1 VTEKPPILSV
11 SKLSKRFG
19 GVNAIDNCSFA
30 VDRETITG
38 IIGPNGAGKSTL
50 FNLVGGQL
58 RPDAGSILFDG
69 ERIEGRTPHYIARRG
84 LSRTFQI
91 PRELKRMTVLQ
102 NLMLVPAGQA
112 GERVGAVFLQGRR
125 IANEERRIEAQAR
138 VTLELVGL
146 IDKADTEAELL
157 SGGQKKLLEL
167 ARCLMSDPKLI
178 LLDEPT
184 AGVNPTLIRQLM
196 ETMRRVHA
204 RAITLV
210 VIEHNMNVIMNL
222 CGRVIVLDRGRPIA
236 DGSPD
241 AIQKNPLVLEA
252 YLGGA
257 A

>member
-1 VTEKPPILSV
+1 MEKPPILSIGG
-11 SKLSKRFG
+11 LSKRFG

-30 VDRETITG
+30 VERETITG

-69 ERIEGRTPHYIARRG
+69 ERIEGRTPHYVARRG

-102 NLMLVPAGQA
+102 NLMLVPAGQV
-112 GERVGAVFLQGRR
+112 GERVDAVFLQGRR
-125 IANEERRIEAQAR
+125 IGNEERRVEAQAR
-138 VTLELVGL
+138 VSLELVGL
-146 IDKADTEAELL
+146 TDKAETEAEFL

-236 DGSPD
+236 DGSPE
-241 AIQKNPLVLEA
+241 AVQKNPMVLEA